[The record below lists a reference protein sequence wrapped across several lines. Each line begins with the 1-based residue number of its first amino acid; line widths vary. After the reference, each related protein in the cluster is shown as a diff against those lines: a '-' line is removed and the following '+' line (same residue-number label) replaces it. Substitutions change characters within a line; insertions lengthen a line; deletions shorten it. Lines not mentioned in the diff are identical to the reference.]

1 MVRLRTDD
9 NDWLGVI
16 ETVVETELER
26 DELDEAEDDGESDL
40 DPELEMV
47 TRNERDMVLL
57 TVGVN
62 VRESVRTNVAVV
74 VIETDDETD
83 SVETTETD

>member
-62 VRESVRTNVAVV
+62 VRESVRTYVAVV
-74 VIETDDETD
+74 VIDTDDETD

>member
-62 VRESVRTNVAVV
+62 VRESVRTYVAVV